1 MFSDTCMLIA
11 IKGTCIS
18 SKYRA
23 QNDQKFDWWWSCH
36 PCHAYLWPFIISGDY
51 YGLCPFIWHFYGYPW
66 PFISSGVDFD
76 IFDIFDMTFDFTYLN
91 SPGPLLT
98 FHTWTSH
105 ICTACVSHLFHLISE
120 ILKGQ
125 RWAQHGRSRSKVT
138 MNQIFSD
145 SVLSM
150 YYLYYSVHLYH
161 TQIAKTFWLI

>member
-23 QNDQKFDWWWSCH
+23 QNDQKLSCLPLTFHNLWGLLWSLSF
-36 PCHAYLWPFIISGDY
+36 YLAF
-51 YGLCPFIWHFYGYPW
+51 LCLPMTFHILWGRFWHFDMTYLEF
-66 PFISSGVDFD
+66 PFL
-76 IFDIFDMTFDFTYLN
+76 TFDFTYLN

-105 ICTACVSHLFHLISE
+105 ICTARVSHLFHLISE

-125 RWAQHGRSRSKVT
+125 RWAQHGWSRPKVT
-138 MNQIFSD
+138 MNQIFCD
-145 SVLSM
+145 SVLSI
-150 YYLYYSVHLYH
+150 YNLYYSVHLYH